1 MKINVISLL
10 ATLSLLASACGPK
23 DGEYTFRLLTT
34 NDVHGHY
41 FDSLYVSE
49 GTSGSLMSVA
59 WYADSIRVADGAEN
73 VILLDAGDCL
83 QGDNAAYYYNY
94 VDTVSKHIFARMVE
108 HVGYDAI
115 VVGNHDIE
123 TGHPVYD
130 RLVETMDVP
139 FLAANAIRTDNG
151 KPYFDE
157 YVTLKRHGLNITIIG
172 FTNPN
177 IKSWLSPLLWSGME
191 FESLLPDFA
200 QKTVDRIRAK
210 EKSDVV
216 IVAVHAGTGRGDGSQ
231 LESQGLDLFN
241 SLEGVDFVVCAHDHR
256 PVVHQTD
263 SICLINAG
271 SHCNMLG
278 SGTVTLKVEGGKVVE
293 KTLSA
298 GLMRLDK
305 SKVDKEMQVLFRPEY
320 EAVKAFTL
328 KEVGRLNTD
337 LRTRDA
343 YVGMSD
349 YLNLIHTLSLEATD
363 AQISFAAPLTF
374 NGHIKAGTLVYND
387 LFTIYPFENQLF
399 EVKMT
404 GAEIKTY
411 LEHSYDGWINTLDAG
426 QKHVLK
432 IFERADPRT
441 GQSRWSFE
449 TPTYNFDSAAG
460 LIYDVDVTKPFG
472 ERIMIRSLADG
483 SAFDESADYKVAMT
497 SYRASGGG
505 ELMRKA
511 GVDTDRIDERVTG
524 YYPEIRN
531 SLYDYL
537 VEHGEIDSAT
547 ISDASLI
554 GQWRFIPEKKAQA
567 ALTRDMELLFSDHSV
582 SYRVLQKS
590 QKLAAGEDAGTDGSG
605 LVSQLR
611 ELDGSV
617 AVDDVE

>member
-49 GTSGSLMSVA
+49 GISGSLMSVA

-231 LESQGLDLFN
+231 LESQGLDLFK

-305 SKVDKEMQVLFRPEY
+305 SKVDKDMQALFRPEY

-460 LIYDVDVTKPFG
+460 LIYDVDVTRPSG

-483 SAFDESADYKVAMT
+483 TAFDESAEYKVAMT

-531 SLYDYL
+531 ILYDYL

-547 ISDASLI
+547 ISDASVI

-567 ALTRDMELLFSDHSV
+567 ALTRDMELLFSV
-582 SYRVLQKS
+582 K
-590 QKLAAGEDAGTDGSG
+590 
-605 LVSQLR
+605 
-611 ELDGSV
+611 
-617 AVDDVE
+617 

>member
-1 MKINVISLL
+1 MSMKRSIISVFAALALL
-10 ATLSLLASACGPK
+10 TSACGPK

-49 GTSGSLMSVA
+49 GTAGSLMSVA

-130 RLVETMDVP
+130 RLAETMDVP

-151 KPYFDE
+151 KPYFEE
-157 YVTLKRHGLNITIIG
+157 YVTLKKHGLNITIIG

-200 QKTVDRIRAK
+200 QKTVDRIRTK

-231 LESQGLDLFN
+231 LENQALDLFK

-278 SGTVTLKVEGGKVVE
+278 YGTVTLKVEGRKVVE

-298 GLMRLDK
+298 DLMRLDK
-305 SKVDKEMQVLFRPEY
+305 SKVDKEMQILFRPDY

-343 YVGMSD
+343 YTGVSD
-349 YLNLIHTLSLEATD
+349 YMNLIHTLCLEATD
-363 AQISFAAPLTF
+363 AQVSFAAPLTF
-374 NGHIKAGTLVYND
+374 NGHVKAGTLVYND

-411 LEHSYDGWINTLDAG
+411 LEHSYDGWINTLDEN
-426 QKHVLK
+426 QEHVLK

-441 GQSRWSFE
+441 GQSRWSFG

-483 SAFDESADYKVAMT
+483 SPFDEAAEYKVAMT

-505 ELMRKA
+505 ELMGKA
-511 GVDTDRIDERVTG
+511 GIDTDRIAERVTG

-531 SLYDYL
+531 ILYDYL
-537 VEHGEIDSAT
+537 VEHGEIDSAA
-547 ISDASLI
+547 ISDTSVI

-567 ALTRDMELLFSDHSV
+567 ALTRDMELLFSV
-582 SYRVLQKS
+582 K
-590 QKLAAGEDAGTDGSG
+590 
-605 LVSQLR
+605 
-611 ELDGSV
+611 
-617 AVDDVE
+617 